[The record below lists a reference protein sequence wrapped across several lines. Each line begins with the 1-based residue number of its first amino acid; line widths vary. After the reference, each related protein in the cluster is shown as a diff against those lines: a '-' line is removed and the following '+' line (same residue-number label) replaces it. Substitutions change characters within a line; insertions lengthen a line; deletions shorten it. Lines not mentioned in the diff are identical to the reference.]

1 MGIGGAALSPARL
14 GEVDELARVAGIH
27 PTPACV
33 VDIHPTPACAVGEA
47 AKIGEIAKRATL
59 EKWQVDPK
67 GLAR

>member
-1 MGIGGAALSPARL
+1 MGIGGAAISPARL
-14 GEVDELARVAGIH
+14 GEVDELARV
-27 PTPACV
+27 
-33 VDIHPTPACAVGEA
+33 VDIHPAPACVVGEA